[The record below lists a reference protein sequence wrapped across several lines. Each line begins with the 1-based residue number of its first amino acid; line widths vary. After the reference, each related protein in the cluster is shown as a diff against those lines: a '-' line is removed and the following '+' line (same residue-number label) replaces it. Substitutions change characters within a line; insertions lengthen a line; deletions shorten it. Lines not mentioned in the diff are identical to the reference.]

1 MLPFLS
7 SDFRVVIEWRLSH
20 HRIATEQLSHGDDTY
35 SCIAIALALRSEP
48 SPSQFLASALCSV
61 FQSHARVYLSVLW
74 RLSTIAP
81 SLPSNI
87 SGSRPAF
94 SGSSADQRDPLWD
107 SRLPSWATF
116 RFSVVGQGLSQTH
129 LRFILDPR
137 PEESRLDPRLRSEL
151 TA

>member
-61 FQSHARVYLSVLW
+61 FQSHDSG
-74 RLSTIAP
+74 
-81 SLPSNI
+81 LPFCALETVHYRSIVTLIDI

-94 SGSSADQRDPLWD
+94 SRNSADGREPPSFHQRF
-107 SRLPSWATF
+107 SFWATF
-116 RFSVVGQGLSQTH
+116 RFEPQSAKDLSQNRSSFH
-129 LRFILDPR
+129 LRSSAGGIK
-137 PEESRLDPRLRSEL
+137 
-151 TA
+151 T